1 MTFARRCLRYSA
13 INSAIFLAYRPSSC
27 AIYLCSKKRISCA
40 AWEANR
46 EDRVGGHVFIENI
59 RADDFA
65 MAVTAFQSR
74 TFRRKRFRTRVFS
87 MVISIFFEKRCVN
100 LKVVKI
106 CYNENNVNEKYW
118 MIVSILDL
126 INYEIINE
134 YIYIYMMKIR
144 MQFK

>member
-1 MTFARRCLRYSA
+1 
-13 INSAIFLAYRPSSC
+13 
-27 AIYLCSKKRISCA
+27 
-40 AWEANR
+40 
-46 EDRVGGHVFIENI
+46 
-59 RADDFA
+59 
-65 MAVTAFQSR
+65 
-74 TFRRKRFRTRVFS
+74 